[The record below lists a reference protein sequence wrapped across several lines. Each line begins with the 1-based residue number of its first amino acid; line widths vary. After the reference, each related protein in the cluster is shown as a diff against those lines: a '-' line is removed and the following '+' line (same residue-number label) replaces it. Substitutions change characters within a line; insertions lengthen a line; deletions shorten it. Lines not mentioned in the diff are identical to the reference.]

1 MRGPLGAR
9 TTVVSLWPC
18 GAAACG
24 ANGPRQVAWVNPILQ
39 CLGTRHYPRRL
50 WSARYLCLGT
60 SACNPGSAPSGPAP
74 GFRFLRARLRP
85 TVGGAPVAG
94 HTNHRRPLES
104 SPRAT
109 ANKGDSPLPLCREP
123 GARHNV
129 GFYAWGSVPQA
140 SRAPDFRP
148 LACPYPQGPESGQTR
163 SK

>member
-1 MRGPLGAR
+1 MSRCQSAAVVGGPI
-9 TTVVSLWPC
+9 
-18 GAAACG
+18 G

-109 ANKGDSPLPLCREP
+109 ANKGDTPLPLCRRSEE
-123 GARHNV
+123 HT
-129 GFYAWGSVPQA
+129 SELQ
-140 SRAPDFRP
+140 SPDHLVCR
-148 LACPYPQGPESGQTR
+148 LLLE
-163 SK
+163 